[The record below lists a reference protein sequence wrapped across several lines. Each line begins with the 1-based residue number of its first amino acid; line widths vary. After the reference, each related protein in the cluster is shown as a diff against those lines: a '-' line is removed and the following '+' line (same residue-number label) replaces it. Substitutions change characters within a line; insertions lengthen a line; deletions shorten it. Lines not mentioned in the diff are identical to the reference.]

1 MKKVIMILGIL
12 IGAVSCSSVYSTNG
26 ATHKTADGSVFRTV
40 CASRYDC
47 TQVRVENDDF
57 SKWLNGEMS
66 EEEYV
71 RRHPEYDLTDEEWDS
86 L

>member
-12 IGAVSCSSVYSTNG
+12 IGAVSCTSTNG
-26 ATHKTADGSVFRTV
+26 RVYKLSDGSVFKTV
-40 CASRYDC
+40 CASDYDC
-47 TQVRVENDDF
+47 TEVRVENSDY
-57 SKWLNGEMS
+57 SKWYNGEMS

-71 RRHPEYDLTDEEWDS
+71 RRHPEFNLTDEEWDS

>member
-1 MKKVIMILGIL
+1 MKKVIIMLGIL

-26 ATHKTADGSVFRTV
+26 ATHKTEDGSVFRTV

-47 TQVRVENDDF
+47 TQVRVENSDY
-57 SKWLNGEMS
+57 SKWYKGEMS

-71 RRHPEYDLTDEEWDS
+71 RRHPEFNLTDEEWDS